1 MEMLDELEEVGI
13 CYKEDMYTELVY
25 INKDEKNSLLKN
37 IMDETIAVF
46 KIADKEIKKSNLDS
60 LMFEGMTIQ
69 FYEEDELKGNL
80 TE

>member
-1 MEMLDELEEVGI
+1 VEMLDELEEVGI

>member
-1 MEMLDELEEVGI
+1 MLDELEEVGI